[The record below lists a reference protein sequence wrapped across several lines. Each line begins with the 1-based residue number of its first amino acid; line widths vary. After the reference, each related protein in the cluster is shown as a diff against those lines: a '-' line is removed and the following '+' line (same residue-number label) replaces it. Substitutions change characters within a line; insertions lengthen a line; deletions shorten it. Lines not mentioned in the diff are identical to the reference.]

1 MAPGKEPNM
10 FISLSIKK
18 TIPAAGAILFFLFS
32 QIAWSGNFTESPH
45 DFRKDPLNH
54 GEDICLPCHMMH
66 GTEALPRLLWD
77 LNSPV
82 QPFIMYDRTFLPT
95 DGAVM
100 NRLPDGMSK
109 NCLSCHDGIIAPEAY
124 GPDTGDL
131 AIPIDR
137 DFMNITRNHNHPIS
151 FIYDTELAMEY
162 GDLYD
167 PLTALSGVADS
178 RETNNDLLTGL
189 SGEADSSETNN
200 GPSTDLSGEADSSET
215 NNGPST
221 DLSGE
226 ADSSETNNGPSTDL
240 SVDAGTR
247 GTINADM
254 LFSNRMEC
262 SSCHDV
268 HNTIAVPG
276 TKLLVRD
283 NAGSELCLTCHN
295 K

>member
-32 QIAWSGNFTESPH
+32 QIAWSGNFTGSPH
-45 DFRKDPLNH
+45 DFRKDPLNRS
-54 GEDICLPCHMMH
+54 EEICLPCHMTS
-66 GTEALPRLLWD
+66 GTETLSRLTSGTKTLSRPLWD

-82 QPFIMYDRTFLPT
+82 QPYIMYDRTFPPT

-109 NCLSCHDGIIAPEAY
+109 MCLSCHDGIIAPEAY
-124 GPDTGDL
+124 GPNTGAYGPNTGGL
-131 AIPIDR
+131 AFSVDR
-137 DFMNITRNHNHPIS
+137 GFMDITQHNNHPIS
-151 FIYDTELAMEY
+151 FIYDKKLAMKY

-167 PLTALSGVADS
+167 PSTYLSGV
-178 RETNNDLLTGL
+178 
-189 SGEADSSETNN
+189 ADSSETNN
-200 GPSTDLSGEADSSET
+200 DRSTDLSGMADSSET
-215 NNGPST
+215 NNNPST
-221 DLSGE
+221 HLS
-226 ADSSETNNGPSTDL
+226 DN
-240 SVDAGTR
+240 AGTR

-283 NAGSELCLTCHN
+283 TAGSELCLTCHN

>member
-32 QIAWSGNFTESPH
+32 QIAWSGSFTESPH
-45 DFRKDPLNH
+45 DFRKDPLNRS
-54 GEDICLPCHMMH
+54 EEICLPCHMMH
-66 GTEALPRLLWD
+66 GTMRFSRPLWD

-82 QPFIMYDRTFLPT
+82 QFYIMYDRTFLPT

-109 NCLSCHDGIIAPEAY
+109 NCLSCHDGVIAPEAY
-124 GPDTGDL
+124 GPNTGGL
-131 AIPIDR
+131 AFPIDR
-137 DFMNITRNHNHPIS
+137 GFMDITQNSNHPIS
-151 FIYDTELAMEY
+151 FIYDTELAMKY

-167 PLTALSGVADS
+167 PLTHLSGV
-178 RETNNDLLTGL
+178 
-189 SGEADSSETNN
+189 ADSSETNN
-200 GPSTDLSGEADSSET
+200 DPSTDLSDVADSSET
-215 NNGPST
+215 NNDPST
-221 DLSGE
+221 DLSGV
-226 ADSSETNNGPSTDL
+226 ADSSETNNDASTDL
-240 SVDAGTR
+240 SDDAGTR

-276 TKLLVRD
+276 TKLLVKD
-283 NAGSELCLTCHN
+283 SAGSELCLTCHN

>member
-1 MAPGKEPNM
+1 MAPVKEPNM
-10 FISLSIKK
+10 FISLRTK
-18 TIPAAGAILFFLFS
+18 TIPAAGALLFFLFS

-45 DFRKDPLNH
+45 DFRKDPLNRS
-54 GEDICLPCHMMH
+54 EEICLPCHMMQ
-66 GTEALPRLLWD
+66 GTKTFSRLLWD

-82 QPFIMYDRTFLPT
+82 QPYIMYDRTFLPT

-109 NCLSCHDGIIAPEAY
+109 ICLSCHDGIIAPEAY
-124 GPDTGDL
+124 GPNTGGL
-131 AIPIDR
+131 AFPIDR
-137 DFMNITRNHNHPIS
+137 GFMDITQNNNHPIS
-151 FIYDTELAMEY
+151 FIYDTELAMKY

-167 PLTALSGVADS
+167 PLTYLSGV
-178 RETNNDLLTGL
+178 
-189 SGEADSSETNN
+189 ADSSETNN
-200 GPSTDLSGEADSSET
+200 DPSTDRSD
-215 NNGPST
+215 
-221 DLSGE
+221 
-226 ADSSETNNGPSTDL
+226 
-240 SVDAGTR
+240 DAGTR
-247 GTINADM
+247 GTINEDM

-276 TKLLVRD
+276 TKLLVKD